1 MEKKNNVIT
10 RFLEEWL
17 DTTWQEALVEL
28 VGSALFV
35 IGGYIC
41 LVLIL
46 MIA

>member
-1 MEKKNNVIT
+1 MEEKSNVIT

-17 DTTWQEALVEL
+17 DTTWQEALSEL
-28 VGSALFV
+28 LLSALVV